1 MAVYDDTDA
10 EAVQNFGEFNL
21 GSAIYYTMIEAAT
34 SEQAARVQAMGN
46 ASTNA
51 PNMIGKL
58 KLKFNRTRQASYHHR
73 ADRDYL
79 GCHCIGRLK
88 LDTGAYPYTR
98 KFRRLHTINHKVK
111 PFVSVVVSSKRRTAL
126 KGGPQGR

>member
-51 PNMIGKL
+51 TDMIGKL
-58 KLKFNRTRQASYHHR
+58 KLKFNRTRQAVITTELIEIIS
-73 ADRDYL
+73 
-79 GCHCIGRLK
+79 
-88 LDTGAYPYTR
+88 GA
-98 KFRRLHTINHKVK
+98 I
-111 PFVSVVVSSKRRTAL
+111 AL
-126 KGGPQGR
+126 EC